1 MSPPCRGREGPQE
14 VRPRERQLA
23 GTRLQ
28 RQRLP
33 LRLGR
38 PRLPL
43 ERVPGRSAPERH
55 DVPSAALNNTGTGG
69 GGGGGGMTTLPP
81 HLRFDERSINDI
93 AAYSVLFVIAAIG
106 NLTVFITLFRNRHR
120 KSRVNLMI
128 MHLAAAD
135 LMVTMINFPIE
146 VGWRIT
152 VQWLAGNLAC
162 KLLNFLRAFGL
173 YLSSLV
179 LVCISLDRYF
189 AIVHPLKV
197 NDAQRRGKMML
208 SFAWSIAAV
217 CSIPQHFKQCVTF
230 YFFETPVEERTY
242 NVFCLVVMYFLP
254 LLIII
259 VVYFRILWEISQK
272 SKGQESSS
280 SNCGNR
286 EGRVR
291 LRRSDMTNIE
301 RARAR
306 TLKMTVIIVLAF
318 IICWTPYVVMVLW
331 YMFDKQGAEQVQT
344 SFQDA
349 LFIMAVSNSCVNP
362 IVYGTY
368 TINLRKELNR
378 CFGRKSKPPVLAR
391 KSTVMTTQDGRGSK
405 LQLRG
410 SLSALHQDEIPGS
423 TAMRTTVTA
432 QLSSSK
438 TLKMSTQ
445 TQVLPTN
452 GSTRTNSR
460 RTNNNSSRES
470 PTQCLRPLPPSPPPT
485 VSSSSFQVSPFSSST
500 KLNLELRGSPTH
512 PHHHQQPA
520 SMASG
525 CVMLEIEVD
534 VDDTLNKGI
543 PVTPPP
549 VPPEDGRSSAV
560 AAAAAAEGYPAKP
573 SSAGD
578 DAPSA
583 TRLPYFCSSS
593 SSGNTRKYN
602 IHDSVPFENVQLKS
616 FSQMKGTPMF
626 QPKFPDHVQESAATA
641 EEPGTVAIH
650 RKLSADSGVFF
661 DSKQRRKQTSQFI
674 RELSGQSSS
683 DGGRHL
689 ASSRHSSI
697 EMKCINPLNN
707 LV

>member
-1 MSPPCRGREGPQE
+1 MDALEIFDTQASAAEE
-14 VRPRERQLA
+14 VLLA
-23 GTRLQ
+23 GGVKARKKYSQ
-28 RQRLP
+28 
-33 LRLGR
+33 GNGNW
-38 PRLPL
+38 L
-43 ERVPGRSAPERH
+43 EHAFNDSDCLYG
-55 DVPSAALNNTGTGG
+55 SAAPDCHLNASQAALSNVTSSPATLNNTGSSI
-69 GGGGGGMTTLPP
+69 TTLPP

-217 CSIPQHFKQCVTF
+217 CSIPQSVIFYEASHPQYKHFKQCVTF

-272 SKGQESSS
+272 SKDSKESSG

-391 KSTVMTTQDGRGSK
+391 KST
-405 LQLRG
+405 
-410 SLSALHQDEIPGS
+410 GS

-460 RTNNNSSRES
+460 RTNNNSSSRES
-470 PTQCLRPLPPSPPPT
+470 PTQCRRPLPPSPPPT

-500 KLNLELRGSPTH
+500 KLNSELRGSPTH
-512 PHHHQQPA
+512 PHHQPA

-534 VDDTLNKGI
+534 VDDALNEGI
-543 PVTPPP
+543 PVTPPPP
-549 VPPEDGRSSAV
+549 VPPEDGRSSKP
-560 AAAAAAEGYPAKP
+560 AAAALAAAVEGYPVKP
-573 SSAGD
+573 PSAGD
-578 DAPSA
+578 SALSA
-583 TRLPYFCSSS
+583 TRLPYFSSS
-593 SSGNTRKYN
+593 SSGNTRKY

-616 FSQMKGTPMF
+616 FSQMKGTPVF
-626 QPKFPDHVQESAATA
+626 QPKFPEHMQEASV

-661 DSKQRRKQTSQFI
+661 DSKQRRKQTSQLI
-674 RELSGQSSS
+674 RELSGQGS
-683 DGGRHL
+683 DGGRHM

>member
-1 MSPPCRGREGPQE
+1 MDTLEIYETQAADE
-14 VRPRERQLA
+14 VLLVGGVKARKKYFQGNGNWLEHAFNDSDCLYGSAAPDCHMNASQTLA
-23 GTRLQ
+23 TN
-28 RQRLP
+28 
-33 LRLGR
+33 
-38 PRLPL
+38 
-43 ERVPGRSAPERH
+43 VTSS
-55 DVPSAALNNTGTGG
+55 PSAALINGSI
-69 GGGGGGMTTLPP
+69 TTLPP

-135 LMVTMINFPIE
+135 LMVTLINFPIE

-217 CSIPQHFKQCVTF
+217 CSIPQSVIFYEASHPQYTHFKQCVTF

-272 SKGQESSS
+272 SKDNKGES
-280 SNCGNR
+280 SNCGGR

-378 CFGRKSKPPVLAR
+378 CFGRKAKPPVLAR
-391 KSTVMTTQDGRGSK
+391 KST
-405 LQLRG
+405 
-410 SLSALHQDEIPGS
+410 GS

-432 QLSSSK
+432 QLSSSN
-438 TLKMSTQ
+438 TLKMSTH

-452 GSTRTNSR
+452 GSSRTNSR
-460 RTNNNSSRES
+460 RNNPNTSTRDS
-470 PTQCLRPLPPSPPPT
+470 PQQCQRPLQTSSPPT
-485 VSSSSFQVSPFSSST
+485 VSSTSFQVSPFSSST
-500 KLNLELRGSPTH
+500 KLSPETRVSPTH
-512 PHHHQQPA
+512 SHHQPA

-534 VDDTLNKGI
+534 VDETLNNAPVTTPDDGRPKPMAEESFSIKPSPSGDTL
-543 PVTPPP
+543 
-549 VPPEDGRSSAV
+549 
-560 AAAAAAEGYPAKP
+560 
-573 SSAGD
+573 
-578 DAPSA
+578 SA
-583 TRLPYFCSSS
+583 TRLPYFPSAGV
-593 SSGNTRKYN
+593 GNRNYV
-602 IHDSVPFENVQLKS
+602 HDSGPPENVQLKS
-616 FSQMKGTPMF
+616 FTSMKGTPIF
-626 QPKFPDHVQESAATA
+626 QPKFSDHEPQGVEESGA
-641 EEPGTVAIH
+641 VAVAFH
-650 RKLSADSGVFF
+650 RKLSADSGVFL
-661 DSKQRRKQTSQFI
+661 DSKQRRKQTNQLI
-674 RELSGQSSS
+674 RDLSGQN
-683 DGGRHL
+683 DDRH
-689 ASSRHSSI
+689 STSRHSSI
-697 EMKCINPLNN
+697 EMKCINPMNN